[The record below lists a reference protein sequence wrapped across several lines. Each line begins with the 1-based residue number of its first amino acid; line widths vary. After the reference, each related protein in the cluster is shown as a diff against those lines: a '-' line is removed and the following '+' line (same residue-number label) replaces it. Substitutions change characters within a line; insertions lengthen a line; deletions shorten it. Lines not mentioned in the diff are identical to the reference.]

1 MGYSAGGSQHEASQP
16 CPANF
21 VQCVGVIF
29 VGGSSPVLDL
39 PQSRVVHFRP
49 CPQARGSV
57 ERCRQTSPRC
67 VFASRCLG
75 TLGEAHSDF
84 ADQMK
89 DVGLQSALENAE
101 DVGQSQFRMLFQEI
115 GNVQRILKPCFV

>member
-1 MGYSAGGSQHEASQP
+1 MSLCLNGAGDGESSQFEGTALEDYNMKLRNLEWYTSVLVPKLVEALSAAVKHPHDA
-16 CPANF
+16 CY
-21 VQCVGVIF
+21 
-29 VGGSSPVLDL
+29 
-39 PQSRVVHFRP
+39 
-49 CPQARGSV
+49 
-57 ERCRQTSPRC
+57 
-67 VFASRCLG
+67 ASRCLG

-115 GNVQRILKPCFV
+115 GN